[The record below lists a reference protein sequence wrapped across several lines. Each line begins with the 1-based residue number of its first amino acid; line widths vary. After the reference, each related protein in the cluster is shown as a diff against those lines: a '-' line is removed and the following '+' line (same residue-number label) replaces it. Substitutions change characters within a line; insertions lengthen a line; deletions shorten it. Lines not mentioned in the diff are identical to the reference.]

1 MSQPNLHKVVDQ
13 AVKVAA
19 VPAFSDNYLWVVHD
33 ETHAIVVDPGDAGPI
48 IDFLAAHDL
57 TLTAILCTH
66 HHADHVGGVE
76 DLLDFYG
83 LAGDIPVYGPGN
95 ERIPQRTDDARE
107 GDVLELAQPPLQF
120 KVIEVPGHT
129 AGHIAYFSGDQGWL
143 FCGDTLFACGCG
155 RLFEGTAKQMQA
167 SLAKLKALPADT
179 QVFCAHEYTLSNIR
193 FAEAV
198 EPANAELKARKAR
211 DLARRDNNIATVPF
225 TLADELA
232 TNPFLRWDAPAVR
245 AAAGTF
251 LKQAIGPE
259 AAPELVFGAIREWKN
274 NF

>member
-1 MSQPNLHKVVDQ
+1 MSQANLHGTVDKV
-13 AVKVAA
+13 VKVAA

-33 ETHAIVVDPGDAGPI
+33 ATHAVVVDPGDAGPI

-95 ERIPQRTDDARE
+95 ERIPQRTDVARE
-107 GDVLELAQPPLQF
+107 GDVIELAQPPLRF

-129 AGHIAYFSGDQGWL
+129 AGHIAYYSGEQGWL

-155 RLFEGTAKQMQA
+155 RLFEGTAKQMQT

-198 EPANAELKARKAR
+198 EPANVELKARKTR
-211 DLARRDNNIATVPF
+211 DMARRDNNIATVPF

-251 LKQAIGPE
+251 LKQPIGLE
-259 AAPELVFGAIREWKN
+259 TAPELVFGAIREWKN